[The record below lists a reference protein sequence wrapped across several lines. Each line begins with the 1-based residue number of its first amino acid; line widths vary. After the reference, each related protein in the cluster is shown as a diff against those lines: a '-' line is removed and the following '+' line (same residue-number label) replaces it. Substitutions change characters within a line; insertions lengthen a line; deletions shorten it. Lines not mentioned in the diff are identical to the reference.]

1 MRFSNFVGAVA
12 LLIAIYIIWQIQSV
26 VLLAFTAVVLATA
39 INCFVKLLMRSG
51 IKRRGA
57 AIFVALFSLL
67 LILVAF
73 ILIIIPPF
81 TSQVQ
86 QSLSLLPQA
95 VDKIEVWL
103 TWLQNRVPEEL
114 VGRVEELGD
123 LTRNIPDLAT
133 KLVGNFYSIFS
144 GSLGV
149 LLNLLLVTVVTIMLL
164 ATPRPYTRLFLAFFP
179 SFYRRRAGKILR
191 KTERALVGWA
201 KGILFNMLVITILSG
216 LGLWI
221 LGVRLPLAN
230 AVFAGLLTFIPNIG
244 PVLSCVPPIAL
255 ALIEAPWKAVAV
267 LILYL
272 LIQQVESNILTP
284 LVMKQQVSLL
294 PAIVLLAQAT
304 FAIFFGFIGLFLAL
318 PLAVVAKV
326 WIEEVVIKDIL
337 STWGQKRYGSQI
349 EAGSEKAKNY
359 SSRSSSEPV
368 SKKIIVT
375 TQSENY

>member
-26 VLLAFTAVVLATA
+26 VLLAFTAVILATA
-39 INCFVKLLMRSG
+39 INRFVKLLMRSG
-51 IKRRGA
+51 IRKRGA

-67 LILVAF
+67 LILAAF
-73 ILIIIPPF
+73 IIIIIPPF

-95 VDKIEVWL
+95 ADKIEVWL
-103 TWLQNRVPEEL
+103 MWLQERVPEEL
-114 VGRVEELGD
+114 VGRIQELGN
-123 LTRNIPDLAT
+123 LTRNLPDLAT
-133 KLVGNFYSIFS
+133 KLVSNFYSIFS

-149 LLNLLLVTVVTIMLL
+149 LLNLLLVTVITIMLL
-164 ATPRPYTRLFLAFFP
+164 ASPRSYTRLFLAFFP
-179 SFYRRRAGKILR
+179 SFYRRRAGKILG
-191 KTERALVGWA
+191 KTEKALVGWA
-201 KGILFNMLVITILSG
+201 KGILFNMLVITMLSG

-244 PVLSCVPPIAL
+244 PVLSCIPPIAL
-255 ALIEAPWKAVAV
+255 ALIEAPWKALAV
-267 LILYL
+267 LILYF

-294 PAIVLLAQAT
+294 PAIVLLAQAV

-326 WIEEVVIKDIL
+326 WIEEILIKDIL
-337 STWGQKRYGSQI
+337 STWGKKHYSPQVKA
-349 EAGSEKAKNY
+349 AGNKAKNY
-359 SSRSSSEPV
+359 SSKSNSDIA

-375 TQSENY
+375 TQSENQ